1 MITPNKAGA
10 TKARPAPASTA
21 PDVRTAPSIASSADS
36 PSASTWLTER
46 GKPADRPRFR
56 GSSINCGTSPIIP
69 RRQPRADPSRRSAI
83 LCRRGPGRAPPGVAA
98 APPPFRKIRPAAQ
111 HSRPDRR
118 RRPGPT
124 QNATIPPRTQC
135 GKGLPNYRRDAPR
148 CDADGGVA
156 GPTSGA
162 DPYRSRHPH
171 ADPGAR
177 GAPGVEVSGNSWRRE
192 TPERWWRQRVAALR
206 ACRAEARTYQMF
218 RVFLNRDSL
227 DRIRA
232 DRSMETR

>member
-83 LCRRGPGRAPPGVAA
+83 LCRRGPGRAPPAVAA

-111 HSRPDRR
+111 HSRPGGR

-124 QNATIPPRTQC
+124 PNAAVAPRTQC
-135 GKGLPNYRRDAPR
+135 GKGLPHFGAMHLDAMPTVVSPGQHQ
-148 CDADGGVA
+148 APTHTVVGIPMPTLVPA
-156 GPTSGA
+156 GHPEW
-162 DPYRSRHPH
+162 RSPATPSVGRHP
-171 ADPGAR
+171 R
-177 GAPGVEVSGNSWRRE
+177 GGGGKGLPPCGLAGLKPAHTKCSVCS
-192 TPERWWRQRVAALR
+192 
-206 ACRAEARTYQMF
+206 RTV
-218 RVFLNRDSL
+218 RKD
-227 DRIRA
+227 
-232 DRSMETR
+232 